1 MYIEARENEKRNP
14 TLNCY
19 GEGRVMYMPYIMS
32 IYAYTPEWILDYPQD
47 DELKTMSIDIEV
59 ATNGNRFPLAEHD
72 PILMI
77 GAKVNGEDVK
87 IFESSKDSWQDDS
100 KILEEFATWY
110 AEKNPDV
117 IATYNG
123 TKFDIPYICK
133 RMQIN
138 GMNPVS
144 LSRVVDKTERR
155 DSEGNTIF
163 LIHGRAHMDLLNSVK
178 ADQKLTGNIKD
189 RGLKTVAEWFGIKA
203 IKFGDE
209 INNTIDHIGTDK
221 FREYLISDVNATDEI
236 LKIYLPL
243 QISLAE
249 YMKIPLKDV
258 VEAPPSYLPTLVMAR
273 DMIKRKIIPLEDINS
288 RYASVLQETS
298 GNLYE
303 GAIVQLRQKGL
314 FEWVTKIDFASMY
327 PSAMQTLNLSPDT
340 CKMVAFH
347 QLDPM
352 IPIMDQYRFSYNDD
366 QLTLL
371 IPDMNLKRLCEI
383 QISRKR
389 TGFLTEFISN
399 SKKRRKEI
407 RAQMIHAT
415 SEEKLILDSRQN
427 AVKVL
432 MNSMYGINGQGD
444 RRWADLAISVATT
457 GICRWITTRVLEW
470 IDKNYRRTQVAINV
484 PEFKE
489 YTGCIIEVDTDGII
503 VSERIDIDKL
513 NTYLDELVLHTFGME
528 NYLHLE
534 EESFGEKGSGGRC
547 FMYKQKNYI
556 VSNPQTPTGIII
568 HGAAFKSS
576 GKSRIYDNARQVITT
591 ALIKNSKSKEE
602 TAREIEAFLDTID
615 TYPMSSFCM
624 SVRIGKSEKEYASQ
638 SALPVKLA
646 QDYEKRMGIYPD
658 LDTQLRYVKTKT
670 GYKLILADDNLEN
683 TELDYSYYKEDIMN
697 LAIDIFG
704 LDLNVHSNDQISL
717 F

>member
-1 MYIEARENEKRNP
+1 MDAKENEKRNP
-14 TLNCY
+14 TLDCY

-47 DELKTMSIDIEV
+47 DELRTMSIDIEV
-59 ATNGNRFPLAEHD
+59 ATNGNRFPLAEYD

-87 IFESSKDSWQDDS
+87 VFESPKDNWENDS
-100 KILEEFATWY
+100 KLLEEFAAWY

-123 TKFDIPYICK
+123 MKFDIPYLCK
-133 RMQIN
+133 RMQVH

-144 LSRVVDKTERR
+144 LSRVADKIERK

-203 IKFGDE
+203 IKFGDD
-209 INNTIDHIGTDK
+209 INNTIAQIGTDK

-249 YMKIPLKDV
+249 YMKVPLKDV
-258 VEAPPSYLPTLVMAR
+258 IEAPPSYLPTLVMAR

-288 RYASVLQETS
+288 RYASVLQETA

-347 QLDPM
+347 KIDPM
-352 IPIMDQYRFSYNDD
+352 VPAMEQYKFKYNDEY
-366 QLTLL
+366 LTLF
-371 IPDMNLKRLCEI
+371 IPDINLKRVCEI

-399 SKKRRKEI
+399 SKKKRKEI
-407 RAQMIHAT
+407 RSQMDNA
-415 SEEKLILDSRQN
+415 SPEEKLILDSRQN

-457 GICRWITTRVLEW
+457 GMCRWTTTRVLEW
-470 IDKNYRRTQVAINV
+470 IDKNYRRTQVATNV
-484 PEFKE
+484 PEFKD

-503 VSERIDIDKL
+503 VSEKIDVDKL
-513 NTYLDELVLHTFGME
+513 NSYLDELILHTFGMK

-534 EESFGEKGSGGRC
+534 EESFGDKGFGGRC

-556 VSNPQTPTGIII
+556 VANPQTPTGIIV

-576 GKSRIYDNARQVITT
+576 GKPKIYDNARQIITT
-591 ALIKNSKSKEE
+591 ALVKNSKSKEDTSKE
-602 TAREIEAFLDTID
+602 VEEFLNIMD
-615 TYPMSSFCM
+615 TYPISSFYM
-624 SVRIGKSEKEYASQ
+624 SVRIGKSEREYASQ
-638 SALPVKLA
+638 SALPAKLA
-646 QDYEKRMGIYPD
+646 QEYERRMGVYPD

-670 GYKLILADDNLEN
+670 GYKLMLAEDSMEN
-683 TELDYSYYKEDIMN
+683 TDLDYSYYKEDIVD
-697 LAIDIFG
+697 LATNIFG
-704 LDLNVHSNDQISL
+704 LNLTTQDTSQISM